1 MSLYSVPD
9 HHHHHTP
16 AAVGT
21 GSGHR
26 YRHHHAVVPV
36 PVPPYHRC
44 HATPRHGPRHLSQT
58 RSVRSV
64 GSSTGSRLKSP
75 ARTVIHKNV
84 STSNSSLTYVH
95 IKITFT
101 NKQGRVTRYCDLF
114 VTLLP
119 PRSVHCTVATA
130 ISITN
135 RTYCTLIHAL
145 IALSEL
151 DLYIR
156 SQLLRCLKDT
166 NSASVKSLEDV

>member
-1 MSLYSVPD
+1 MYRTTTTTTHRPRSVPD
-9 HHHHHTP
+9 PVT
-16 AAVGT
+16 GT
-21 GSGHR
+21 ATTMR
-26 YRHHHAVVPV
+26 WYRFR
-36 PVPPYHRC
+36 YHRTTG
-44 HATPRHGPRHLSQT
+44 ATPRHATAHAIYLRL